1 MDSRDDGE
9 ITRCP
14 SGQLPQRKTMDPIFS
29 IDAAWLH
36 TLDQCVGDGLI
47 NEAILPLMRDC
58 FFGGAM
64 HAVLLLQKGYGDRL
78 ASDIARYIRQE
89 PQLPP
94 KFATER

>member
-1 MDSRDDGE
+1 VSFWPASTEKNYGPHFLDRRGV
-9 ITRCP
+9 
-14 SGQLPQRKTMDPIFS
+14 
-29 IDAAWLH
+29 AH